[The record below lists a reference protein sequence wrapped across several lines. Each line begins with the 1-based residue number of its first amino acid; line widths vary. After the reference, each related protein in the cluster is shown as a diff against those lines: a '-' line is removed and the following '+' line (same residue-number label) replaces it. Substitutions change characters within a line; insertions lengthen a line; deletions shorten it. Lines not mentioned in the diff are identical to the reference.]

1 MLEWLLGLITGV
13 VAIIIGF
20 ALTMV
25 WDNYKFKRESKKK
38 EEIVLS
44 AVKEE
49 LVSNLTKL
57 QENRQLIEQELDL
70 IGEEQRVLSPLNL
83 LESGFWDLVK
93 INLPQK
99 LTEGDVLLK
108 IRKVALITDRTNE
121 QIRSR
126 ENYRIHNQAMR
137 GYISTL
143 RQYDR
148 MILSSITKLEESLKE
163 LQSML

>member
-1 MLEWLLGLITGV
+1 MPEWLLGLIIGV
-13 VAIIIGF
+13 VATSIG
-20 ALTMV
+20 AGLTML
-25 WDNYKFKRESKKK
+25 WDNHKFKRESKKK
-38 EEIVLS
+38 DEMVLS

-57 QENRQLIEQELDL
+57 QDNRQLIEEELDVIDKSKML
-70 IGEEQRVLSPLNL
+70 VSPLDL

-93 INLPQK
+93 INLPQE
-99 LTEGDVLLK
+99 LTKGDVLLK

-126 ENYRIHNQAMR
+126 ENYRIHNQAMT

-143 RQYDR
+143 RLYDK
-148 MILSSITKLEESLKE
+148 MILSSIATLEKLLKE
-163 LQSML
+163 LQSMV

>member
-1 MLEWLLGLITGV
+1 MLEWLLPLITGV
-13 VAIIIGF
+13 IAVIIGF
-20 ALTMV
+20 ALSMV

-38 EEIVLS
+38 DEIVLS

-57 QENRQLIEQELDL
+57 QENRQLIEEELDL
-70 IGEEQRVLSPLNL
+70 IDEKRRVLSPLNL

-108 IRKVALITDRTNE
+108 IRKVALISERTNE

-126 ENYRIHNQAMR
+126 ENYRIHNQAMT

-143 RQYDR
+143 RQYDK